1 MLNIFFLNLA
11 ATLFNALYQAGVN
24 VKMIDQGSSE
34 FNIIVGVSV
43 DDFETATRAIYHAFV
58 KD

>member
-1 MLNIFFLNLA
+1 MPGSA
-11 ATLFNALYQAGVN
+11 ATLFNALYEAGVN

-34 FNIIVGVSV
+34 FNIIVGVHV
-43 DDFETATRAIYHAFV
+43 DDFETAMRAIYHAFV